1 MDTKRLLQILEDKD
15 LHVHQINWRDDRDIY
30 KAHKEYIG
38 LDISGLSC
46 PLDEFFIMHKADFV
60 WLGNSMALESFI
72 HKFTPFKQ

>member
-46 PLDEFFIMHKADFV
+46 PLD
-60 WLGNSMALESFI
+60 
-72 HKFTPFKQ
+72 